1 MPELKI
7 NDGRNMLREL
17 YLLNLFLV
25 RKGKPYFF
33 DVVYNTNTLDLI
45 VVKTLDIPTC
55 REFVENY
62 ILSTEEPSRM
72 CYEITKIYTLLSNIL

>member
-7 NDGRNMLREL
+7 NDGRNMLRAL

-25 RKGKPYFF
+25 RKGKSYFF

-45 VVKTLDIPTC
+45 VVKTLDIPNDI
-55 REFVENY
+55 EIDEKY
-62 ILSTEEPSRM
+62 ILSTETPLIM
-72 CYEITKIYTLLSNIL
+72 CAEITKIHTLLLNIL